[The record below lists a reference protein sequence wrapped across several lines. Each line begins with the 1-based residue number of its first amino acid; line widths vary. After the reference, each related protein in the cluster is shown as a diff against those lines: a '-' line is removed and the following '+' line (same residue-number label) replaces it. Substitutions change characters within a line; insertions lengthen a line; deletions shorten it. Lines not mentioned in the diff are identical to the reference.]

1 MRRTVL
7 TLLTMMFC
15 CRAIAT
21 TAHWSGIVVYNYRQ
35 RPNQTRDYYLSGGIH
50 GQNGEFA
57 GILSDMYGHVENGKV
72 YLQHADYSK
81 ESLDPTFN
89 WWAIALYGEVLD
101 EANFNSHTRIP
112 DLYDEEHDYYFG
124 GALIENPDDFY
135 LAFKVSEVLVE
146 NQDCVAGQTWYGW
159 VHVSIDENLEMTL
172 LGEGINL
179 YGGAVTVGASV
190 TPEPS
195 GALLLLVGGAL
206 LALRRRVSHEPR
218 KFDILYAP
226 ERRRKNKR

>member
-1 MRRTVL
+1 MRRAVVM
-7 TLLTMMFC
+7 LLTMMFC
-15 CRAIAT
+15 CTVMAAT
-21 TAHWSGIVVYNYRQ
+21 AYWSGIDIYNYSQ
-35 RPNQTRDYYLSGGIH
+35 CSNQTRDYYLSGGIH

-57 GILSDMYGHVENGKV
+57 GIHSDMYGHVENGKV

-89 WWAIALYGEVLD
+89 WWAIVLYGEVLD

-112 DLYDEEHDYYFG
+112 DLYDEEHDHFSG

-135 LAFKVSEVLVE
+135 MAFKVSEVLKDSSGYAE
-146 NQDCVAGQTWYGW
+146 GMSWYGW

-179 YGGAVTVGASV
+179 AGGAVTVGAV
-190 TPEPS
+190 PEPS
-195 GALLLLVGGAL
+195 GALLLLAGGAL
-206 LALRRRVSHEPR
+206 LALRRRR
-218 KFDILYAP
+218 
-226 ERRRKNKR
+226 